1 VSSVCYLADGVYF
14 DFSPSVTFSGKKKT
28 HTTDY
33 VYIYRV
39 SQELRSLLRDLIPE
53 LILSQ
58 KRHIH
63 MGVIGNDSGV
73 MSF

>member
-1 VSSVCYLADGVYF
+1 M
-14 DFSPSVTFSGKKKT
+14 
-28 HTTDY
+28 
-33 VYIYRV
+33 
-39 SQELRSLLRDLIPE
+39 SQELIQDLIPE

-63 MGVIGNDSGV
+63 MGPNRNGSGV